1 MANKKPSKTFKSRIW
16 KMTKSDIFTSIAIL
30 SIVLNIFLLS
40 AVFVLTNGGTLNQS
54 MLSDLNNRYCS
65 DASSLKTAKQDAAA
79 NGQTSKQA
87 LQKFEITC
95 KSGNFAPYYNQALHS
110 YQQSQNK

>member
-16 KMTKSDIFTSIAIL
+16 KATKSDIFTSLAIL

-54 MLSDLNNRYCS
+54 ILSDLNNRYC
-65 DASSLKTAKQDAAA
+65 DDTSSLQTAINHAA
-79 NGQTSKQA
+79 NNGETSKQA
-87 LQKFEITC
+87 QQKYEITC
-95 KSGNFAPYYNQALHS
+95 KSGNFAPYYSQAIHS